1 MSYTTSKSSD
11 YLPIYHPSLFNNPET
26 QKRVQ
31 QSNAYVLSSASSSQ
45 SYSAIHSSHV
55 GGSGSFS
62 HYYFNSGGSSIIR

>member
-26 QKRVQ
+26 QKLAQ
-31 QSNAYVLSSASSSQ
+31 QSNTYASTISSSQ
-45 SYSAIHSSHV
+45 SYSTIHSFHV

-62 HYYFNSGGSSIIR
+62 HYYFNSGGSSIVR